1 MMMMMMMMAR
11 RLYGVELMFDAS
23 QASIMIN
30 LPHHSSAYRSRS
42 SFRNVEERGAAISA
56 VSWSSATGR
65 KLPSHRR
72 EEKSG
77 ERGMMV
83 NEDRGK
89 MECEAME

>member
-56 VSWSSATGR
+56 VS
-65 KLPSHRR
+65 
-72 EEKSG
+72 
-77 ERGMMV
+77 
-83 NEDRGK
+83 
-89 MECEAME
+89 